1 MRIIYPP
8 HGVIL
13 RTEKKNDNKRQY
25 LIEHFPCAR
34 IWVHIFSTRHLI
46 NANTSLPASY
56 PHCENCDALDCPV
69 PPTWVNRHLSPR
81 ALLQRTQFWVHR
93 TLVSW
98 DNLSE
103 NNSSV
108 FKIVPFLPLTLIYCS
123 KPNNVSHPQV
133 FLSLMQRKEG
143 RKYTRYSLQFCPSP
157 LNVSGHVWIPG
168 WTVSSW
174 NVLTFSPTT
183 TLAATTV
190 HITFQKWRVGLLISL
205 HILLWYSCHLLG
217 TKGSLNPGAP
227 FFPCGQES
235 KKNIREPRQ
244 KTKSCCLL
252 QCGPR

>member
-13 RTEKKNDNKRQY
+13 STEKKNNDNKRQY
-25 LIEHFPCAR
+25 LIKCFPCAR
-34 IWVHIFSTRHLI
+34 IWVHIFSTRDLI

-56 PHCENCDALDCPV
+56 PHCESCDALDCPV

-81 ALLQRTQFWVHR
+81 ALLQRTQFWAHG

-108 FKIVPFLPLTLIYCS
+108 LKIVPFLPLTLIYCS

-133 FLSLMQRKEG
+133 SLSLMQRKEG

-157 LNVSGHVWIPG
+157 PNMSGHVWIPG

-174 NVLTFSPTT
+174 NVLTFSPTPNPSSNNC
-183 TLAATTV
+183 AHHFPKMEGWAPNISSHFTV
-190 HITFQKWRVGLLISL
+190 VQLSPSGDKRVS
-205 HILLWYSCHLLG
+205 
-217 TKGSLNPGAP
+217 
-227 FFPCGQES
+227 
-235 KKNIREPRQ
+235 EPRSSFLPMWAGI
-244 KTKSCCLL
+244 KEKY
-252 QCGPR
+252 